1 MHTESSTPRHSVRA
15 YVLRMVI
22 AAVVSLLVLAV
33 HLPSLSRPLGLDGTL
48 AIGICLAPLAVI
60 ISGVLARH
68 HGLET
73 TGWGALLAIFLL
85 RFFA

>member
-22 AAVVSLLVLAV
+22 AAVITLLVLAV
-33 HLPSLSRPLGLDGTL
+33 HLPDLSRPLSWAGTL
-48 AIGICLAPLAVI
+48 AIGVCLAPLTVI
-60 ISGVLARH
+60 ITGVLARH

-73 TGWGALLAIFLL
+73 TGWGALFVIFIL
-85 RFFA
+85 RFFT